1 MPGVLLK
8 YAYKV
13 VSPVV
18 ESVEYWFLLGVR
30 LVGAAVLL
38 AIVVVLEVVSL
49 FDFFGQFIVVKSPFR
64 FCCSS

>member
-18 ESVEYWFLLGVR
+18 ESVEYWFLLGVG

-38 AIVVVLEVVSL
+38 TIVVVLKVVSL
-49 FDFFGQFIVVKSPFR
+49 FVFFW
-64 FCCSS
+64 